1 MNHMGFSFCLAR
13 QSFVKDLTGMCCML
27 GTEVV
32 QALDQAGEIGA
43 RNRNAQFAGFGVFG
57 ELINS

>member
-1 MNHMGFSFCLAR
+1 MNHMGFSFSLAR
-13 QSFVKDLTGMCCML
+13 QSFVKDLTGRCCML

-32 QALDQAGEIGA
+32 QALDQQERGA
-43 RNRNAQFAGFGVFG
+43 RSRNAQFAGFGVFG